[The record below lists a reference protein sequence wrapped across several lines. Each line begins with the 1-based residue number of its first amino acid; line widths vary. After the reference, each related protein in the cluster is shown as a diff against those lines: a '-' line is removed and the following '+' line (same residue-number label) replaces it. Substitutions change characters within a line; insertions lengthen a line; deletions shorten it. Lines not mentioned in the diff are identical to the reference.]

1 MSLCETCFANA
12 SGFLHLQSYGTCTR
26 NKQTESWRWKTKRKA
41 VLEITSLSLHQSNS
55 YSKLLHIKN
64 QSTKKKKKKNQSTT
78 LQVFQENDYCSTL
91 LPYHFFW
98 PKEVET
104 FQNCGFPKSLAHCS
118 EDLEPNSI
126 ASQMFLSAATWKIQD
141 N

>member
-1 MSLCETCFANA
+1 MLFKCNTLCFENHIQEKNTQ
-12 SGFLHLQSYGTCTR
+12 SPIIGKYSLHLS
-26 NKQTESWRWKTKRKA
+26 KR
-41 VLEITSLSLHQSNS
+41 
-55 YSKLLHIKN
+55 
-64 QSTKKKKKKNQSTT
+64 KKKKNQSTT
-78 LQVFQENDYCSTL
+78 LQEFPENDYCSTL